1 MNNIICHLKKKHR
14 HLLSIYFI
22 IYLSVLGFSR
32 PVFVEPILIYLGV
45 GPSTSLRPKS
55 KETLSPGT
63 LVLLLS
69 NIPPLPN
76 SSLTKRLRSL
86 INYSHSINQSGLGL
100 GTTAGCFCGD
110 AIRSG
115 VKETGGRLPSL
126 VPCTLFIS
134 FTCLPSGPLGSG
146 TRRPELL
153 QASQTSEVLTRPW
166 E

>member
-1 MNNIICHLKKKHR
+1 MY
-14 HLLSIYFI
+14 IYFI
-22 IYLSVLGFSR
+22 IYLSVLGFSH
-32 PVFVEPILIYLGV
+32 PVFVEALLIYLGV
-45 GPSTSLRPKS
+45 GPSNGLCPKS
-55 KETLSPGT
+55 KETLSTGT

-76 SSLTKRLRSL
+76 SSLTKRLWSL
-86 INYSHSINQSGLGL
+86 INYNHSINQSGLGH

-110 AIRSG
+110 AIRSR
-115 VKETGGRLPSL
+115 VKETGCRSPSL
-126 VPCTLFIS
+126 VPRTLFIS

-166 E
+166 EWSRAVSSSP